1 MLFHYQI
8 RNYYLYAPPTDM
20 RKGMYSLCGLVNNEL
35 KKDPLSGDLFIFISR
50 RKNQLKMLHWQ
61 QDGFGLFCKRLERG
75 TYEIPDTDSLTGEQ
89 LLFLLQGVVLKSV
102 KKRKRYSHDYVSN
115 LSLKQ

>member
-1 MLFHYQI
+1 
-8 RNYYLYAPPTDM
+8 M

-61 QDGFGLFCKRLERG
+61 GDGFALFCKRLEKG
-75 TYEIPDTDSLTGEQ
+75 TYEVPASDSLTGEQ
-89 LLFLLQGVVLKSV
+89 LLFLLQGVMLGSV
-102 KKRKRYSHDYVSN
+102 KKRKRYSHKIVS
-115 LSLKQ
+115 K